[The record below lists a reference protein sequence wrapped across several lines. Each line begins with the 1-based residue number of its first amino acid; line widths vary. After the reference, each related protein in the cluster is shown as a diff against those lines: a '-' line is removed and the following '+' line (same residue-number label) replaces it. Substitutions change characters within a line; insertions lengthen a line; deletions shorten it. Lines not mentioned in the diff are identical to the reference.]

1 MRQRVVAA
9 LLSSALICMA
19 ELQELEAA
27 MSCQTWND
35 ADEGLELLQ
44 RRAASIVELSEH
56 AKDLNTSLPPE
67 ARVEKVKAVAAV
79 TAVAPAAAAAA
90 SKSKP
95 AGNRTALTREEHLR
109 AALAAYA
116 LLPSLIAVG
125 LPILVNGC
133 GVMEVTASASF
144 WLLIRPASKLLQAF
158 QMFPGP
164 PMPSGIE
171 VPLRTP
177 SLGFVPEAL
186 SAAAHFYWAWGLCEF
201 AVRRK
206 AFLQRFIAVLLLG
219 LILLPVPFVQFYL
232 GHIGAYEVSVCAMLG
247 EFLGVMLFFSLRTP
261 PCRRVLKEL
270 PSRDLWL
277 KVLQNGDEAWACFY
291 LHDNLTHW
299 WGGCCWPAQRPSL
312 AKTDLP
318 AASMPEEV
326 KQDCSNTDEQE
337 EEMPAAEKHSLE
349 EDFEVVC
356 HVKREWI
363 EVVDSVTE
371 HSPAETEQ
379 VSPAFAE

>member
-1 MRQRVVAA
+1 MWRRLVAA
-9 LLSSALICMA
+9 LLSSAVICMA
-19 ELQELEAA
+19 ELQELETAT
-27 MSCQTWND
+27 SCQPWND

-56 AKDLNTSLPPE
+56 AKDLNTSSPPE
-67 ARVEKVKAVAAV
+67 APLEKVNAVAAV
-79 TAVAPAAAAAA
+79 TAAA
-90 SKSKP
+90 SAAVAAPKTMP

-133 GVMEVTASASF
+133 GVMEVTATASF
-144 WLLIRPASKLLQAF
+144 WLLVRPASKLLQAF
-158 QMFPGP
+158 RMILGP
-164 PMPSGIE
+164 PIPSGIE
-171 VPLRTP
+171 VPLRSP

-201 AVRRK
+201 AVRRR

-219 LILLPVPFVQFYL
+219 LVLLPVPFVQFYL

-247 EFLGVMLFFSLRTP
+247 ECLGVMLFFSLRTT

-318 AASMPEEV
+318 STSTSEV
-326 KQDCSNTDEQE
+326 KQDRSKTVEQE
-337 EEMPAAEKHSLE
+337 EENPAAEDHSSE

-356 HVKREWI
+356 QVKREWI
-363 EVVDSVTE
+363 EVVDSVTN
-371 HSPAETEQ
+371 SWPAETEQ
-379 VSPAFAE
+379 VSAAFAE